1 MPRMNSTPQKYT
13 RPTNVFKTLARLFK
27 YFGKKKY
34 LLILVIILVIYTSF
48 ANIYG
53 SYMLGQI
60 IDTAIKN
67 EDSEALLIST
77 LSLIGIYGA
86 GVICDLAYTQIMV
99 RLSQSVLF
107 NLRKELSIHNQNLP
121 LSYFDQ
127 HNHGEIM
134 SYFTNDVDT
143 LVNALNDSFA
153 NIVLSFC
160 NIVGTIVVLLLINVY
175 LALLVYVF
183 MIGIAFFIFFNA
195 KKCRKYFTMQQGE
208 IANINSKVEEDIN
221 GVRVIKVFNH
231 EDNSF
236 ESFDE
241 VNKKWLNAS
250 TKSFFHTQLNVPVIV
265 SLSYIEFAVA
275 CIAGSFFLVN
285 GWIIGIGA
293 LTTYLVNVRQSAQPF
308 NFFTQHINNILT
320 ALAGSERIFRFLDE
334 KEEEDNGTVELV
346 KLGDASQLHDYKS
359 RYAWSVPQKDGTNKL
374 VPLKGEIV
382 FKNVTFGYV
391 PGKDVL
397 KDISF
402 YAKDGQKIAFV
413 GSTGA
418 GKTTIISLITRF
430 YNIQK
435 GEIFYDGIDVKD
447 MKLEGLRRSIS
458 MVTQDTHLFTGTIKD
473 NIRYSRMH
481 STDEEIVQAAKIANC
496 DSFIRML
503 PNGYDT
509 MLYDDGHNLS
519 EGQRQLLALARAA
532 LSMPP
537 VLILDEATSNI
548 DTRSEKLVQKSMD
561 VLMQNRTVLVIAHRL
576 STVKNSDAILYLE
589 NGKIVERGS
598 NDELL
603 KLKGKYYALYEGKT
617 ELE

>member
-1 MPRMNSTPQKYT
+1 MPRMNSTPQKYA

-34 LLILVIILVIYTSF
+34 LLILVVILVIYTSF

-53 SYMLGQI
+53 SYMLGQV

-86 GVICDLAYTQIMV
+86 GAICDLAYTQIMV

-183 MIGIAFFIFFNA
+183 MIGIAFFIFFNT

-221 GVRVIKVFNH
+221 GVRVIKAFNH

-285 GWIIGIGA
+285 GWIVGIGA

-561 VLMQNRTVLVIAHRL
+561 VLMQNRTVLVIAHCL

>member
-1 MPRMNSTPQKYT
+1 MPRMNSTPQKYA

-34 LLILVIILVIYTSF
+34 LLILVVILVIYTSF

-53 SYMLGQI
+53 SYMLGQV

-86 GVICDLAYTQIMV
+86 GAICDLAYTQIMV

-160 NIVGTIVVLLLINVY
+160 NIVGTIVVLLLVNVY

-183 MIGIAFFIFFNA
+183 MIGIAFFIFFNT

-221 GVRVIKVFNH
+221 GVRVIKAFNH

-236 ESFDE
+236 DSFDE

-285 GWIIGIGA
+285 GWIVGIGA

-346 KLGDASQLHDYKS
+346 KLGDASKLHDYKS
-359 RYAWSVPQKDGTNKL
+359 RYAWSVPQKDGTKKL

>member
-27 YFGKKKY
+27 Y
-34 LLILVIILVIYTSF
+34 LLILVVILVIYTSF

-183 MIGIAFFIFFNA
+183 MIGIAFFIFFNT

-221 GVRVIKVFNH
+221 GVRVIKAFNH

-241 VNKKWLNAS
+241 VNRKWLNAS